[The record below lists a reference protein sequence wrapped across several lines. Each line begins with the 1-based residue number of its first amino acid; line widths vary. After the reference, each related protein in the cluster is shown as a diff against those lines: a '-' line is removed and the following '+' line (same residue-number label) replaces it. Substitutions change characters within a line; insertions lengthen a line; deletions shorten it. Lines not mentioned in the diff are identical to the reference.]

1 MTDPLRICVCV
12 KVVPR
17 AAVPLRLDPGTGR
30 LDRSGAAEVNSFD
43 TYAVEEALR
52 LRDQAGGGEV
62 VIVSLGPEQ
71 GAESLRAVLAM
82 GADRAVT
89 VSDPAVEGSDLLGT
103 SRVLAAAIAAER
115 PDIVL
120 FGAQSVDGA
129 GAILWTAVAERLS
142 LPVVSGART
151 IEVDAG
157 RLRAARQ
164 VAGGDQVV
172 ESPLPCVVSISG
184 SANTPRY
191 PSFRDI
197 VQAKKK
203 TIVTIS
209 LADLGVP
216 PDQVGTAGAKTE
228 VLSVAPAP
236 PRRTSGEVLEDGGQ
250 GAAWL
255 AEFLGSKGLL

>member
-1 MTDPLRICVCV
+1 MT
-12 KVVPR
+12 
-17 AAVPLRLDPGTGR
+17 
-30 LDRSGAAEVNSFD
+30 
-43 TYAVEEALR
+43 
-52 LRDQAGGGEV
+52 
-62 VIVSLGPEQ
+62 
-71 GAESLRAVLAM
+71 
-82 GADRAVT
+82 
-89 VSDPAVEGSDLLGT
+89 
-103 SRVLAAAIAAER
+103 
-115 PDIVL
+115 
-120 FGAQSVDGA
+120 
-129 GAILWTAVAERLS
+129 
-142 LPVVSGART
+142 
-151 IEVDAG
+151 G

-172 ESPLPCVVSISG
+172 RAAPCIVALSG